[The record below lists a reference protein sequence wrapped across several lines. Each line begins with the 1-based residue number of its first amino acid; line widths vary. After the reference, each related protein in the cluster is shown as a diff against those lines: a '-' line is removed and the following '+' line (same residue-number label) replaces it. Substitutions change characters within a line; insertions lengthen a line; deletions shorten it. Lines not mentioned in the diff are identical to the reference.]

1 MDFGFQE
8 SNETMSFICS
18 IPFVKRLIRENKKLK
33 KKNRELK
40 QLVKLITKNFDL
52 FQDDES
58 DTPIEIIGAPIKLE
72 KNDLEFEDLDDE
84 VLIVDP
90 PTNIHCDIHEVESDD
105 TEVVNPYPEDQMET
119 TKTVNKKNYDDDS
132 CSFNSILG
140 AVKTVEDY
148 NKLTIFYKKLW
159 IKNNSLDSLEKNAT
173 KCAEC
178 YNVVTNRL
186 RHHGLCTICF
196 SNRDCE
202 AKISKSKD
210 EVVEEEDEEEEVVE
224 EEEEEVV
231 EDEEEEVVEEDEEEE
246 EEEVVEEEEEEVV
259 EEEEEEVVEEE
270 EEEVVVE
277 EEEEEE
283 VEVVVEE
290 DEEEVVVEEDEEE
303 EEEEVVVE
311 EDEEDEEDVYEI
323 VINKKTYYTT
333 DMKNGII
340 YDTDENGEIS
350 VEVGKLVNGVHKL
363 NKKKK

>member
-1 MDFGFQE
+1 MEFGFRE

-33 KKNRELK
+33 KKNKELK
-40 QLVKLITKNFDL
+40 QLVKLITKNVDL

-58 DTPIEIIGAPIKLE
+58 ETPIEVIGAPIKLE
-72 KNDLEFEDLDDE
+72 KNLEFHDLDEE

-90 PTNIHCDIHEVESDD
+90 PANIHCDIHEVESDD

-119 TKTVNKKNYDDDS
+119 TKTVLNKKNYQHDS
-132 CSFNSILG
+132 CSFSLVLD
-140 AVKTVEDY
+140 AVKTLEDY
-148 NKLTIFYKKLW
+148 NKLTIFYQKLW
-159 IKNNSLDSLEKNAT
+159 LQNNSLDSLVKPQT
-173 KCAEC
+173 DDK
-178 YNVVTNRL
+178 
-186 RHHGLCTICF
+186 
-196 SNRDCE
+196 
-202 AKISKSKD
+202 
-210 EVVEEEDEEEEVVE
+210 VEEEEEEVVE
-224 EEEEEVV
+224 EEEEEEVIEEEEEV
-231 EDEEEEVVEEDEEEE
+231 IEEEEEVVEE

-259 EEEEEEVVEEE
+259 EEEEEE
-270 EEEVVVE
+270 EVVV
-277 EEEEEE
+277 
-283 VEVVVEE
+283 
-290 DEEEVVVEEDEEE
+290 EE

>member
-52 FQDDES
+52 FQDDET

-84 VLIVDP
+84 VLIIDP
-90 PTNIHCDIHEVESDD
+90 PANIHCDIHEIESDD
-105 TEVVNPYPEDQMET
+105 TEVVNPSPEHQMEP
-119 TKTVNKKNYDDDS
+119 TKSVLNKKNYDDDS

-148 NKLTIFYKKLW
+148 DKLTIFYKKLW
-159 IKNNSLDSLEKNAT
+159 LQNNSLDSLEKNAT

-210 EVVEEEDEEEEVVE
+210 EVVVEEDEEQVVEEDEEEEV
-224 EEEEEVV
+224 EEVV
-231 EDEEEEVVEEDEEEE
+231 EEDEVEEVVEEDEEVVEEDEEEVVEEDEEEE
-246 EEEVVEEEEEEVV
+246 E
-259 EEEEEEVVEEE
+259 
-270 EEEVVVE
+270 
-277 EEEEEE
+277 
-283 VEVVVEE
+283 VVVEE
-290 DEEEVVVEEDEEE
+290 DEED